1 MRRLFILAVFIFSGV
16 GSFAQQSKGE
26 VQPVDYTLMG
36 AGMPFFRMKTLDTAL
51 STAATG
57 KGTAKKKKTDDYGE
71 TIVKGILTAKDIS
84 NTGNL
89 FIMMFSPTCEHCE
102 AQAELF
108 EKNIGLFKD
117 SKLVL
122 MTNPKFATYLPNFMK
137 KLHTLD
143 FPQMPVGL
151 DDSDFIK
158 ETFLYQSLPQ
168 INIYSSGRKLLKTF
182 TGNVP
187 IDSLK
192 GFIN

>member
-1 MRRLFILAVFIFSGV
+1 MRRFFIFTIFIFSGL
-16 GSFAQQSKGE
+16 GAMAQQSKSE
-26 VQPVDYTLMG
+26 PQPIDYTLMG
-36 AGMPFFRMKTLDTAL
+36 AGMPFFRLKTLDTGL
-51 STAATG
+51 NKTG
-57 KGTAKKKKTDDYGE
+57 ISIAKKKKNDDYGD
-71 TIVKGILTAKDIS
+71 TIVKGILSGSDLS

-102 AQAELF
+102 AQTELF

-192 GFIN
+192 AYIN